1 MKPNNSLM
9 VMSVLSLFIILLG
22 STFSYFN
29 ISARSNPNDMS
40 LTAMNFDTS
49 VEVTALHNDKSL
61 IPMDDSDVM
70 KAYSQN
76 CIDDDGYGAC
86 QAYNIEITNNGL
98 TNNYDGIIKFTVND
112 IVNLKY
118 LVLDED
124 NDVYVPQ
131 DDVVDGTDLTLGD
144 EFSLDTNESKNFVL
158 IIWLSNLEESQN
170 SYDGHGVFSAV
181 VTYKSTSGSKI
192 TGTFSVS

>member
-1 MKPNNSLM
+1 MKN
-9 VMSVLSLFIILLG
+9 LL
-22 STFSYFN
+22 YFYY
-29 ISARSNPNDMS
+29 
-40 LTAMNFDTS
+40 L
-49 VEVTALHNDKSL
+49 
-61 IPMDDSDVM
+61 
-70 KAYSQN
+70 
-76 CIDDDGYGAC
+76 
-86 QAYNIEITNNGL
+86 
-98 TNNYDGIIKFTVND
+98 

-124 NDVYVPQ
+124 NAVYVPQ

-170 SYDGHGVFSAV
+170 SYDGHGDFSAV